1 MTATRGFGITLLAA
15 ACSLA
20 VEAQQPIVTFRA
32 GTDVV
37 LVPVWVKDGE
47 KTIAGLTAADFVLTD
62 NGVPQDI
69 VSVMA
74 ESQPIDVTLALDVSG
89 SLRGASFD
97 ALRAGVQ
104 EIGRSLPST
113 DRMRL
118 LTFATNVVD
127 VFGLQ
132 PGGREFPIDRISPG
146 GATTLYDALGAAF
159 MSVPVNDRLQL
170 VFLVSDGVDTLS
182 FLDASQVVSLADAS
196 GACLY
201 VTVVRPKRANE
212 PGAGIRQAASGVP
225 VQVMWVIERLR
236 EAAARSGGLLYE
248 HPPDVALAALFEQVT
263 KDFRTSYL
271 LSYTPRGVA
280 RDGWHDLTV
289 RTKQTRYTVRARRGY
304 QG

>member
-1 MTATRGFGITLLAA
+1 MNAIRGLCATVLAA

-20 VEAQQPIVTFRA
+20 AEAQQPMVTFRT

-47 KTIAGLTAADFVLTD
+47 TTVAGLTADDFVLTD

-69 VSVMA
+69 DSVMA

-97 ALRAGVQ
+97 ALRAGIQ

-132 PGGREFPIDRISPG
+132 PGGREFPIDRMSPG
-146 GATTLYDALGAAF
+146 GATTLYDALGAAL

-182 FLDASQVVSLADAS
+182 FLDASQVVSLAGAS

-201 VTVVRPKRANE
+201 VTVVRPARANE
-212 PGAGIRQAASGVP
+212 PGAGITQAASGVP

-236 EAAARSGGLLYE
+236 EAAVRSGGLLYE
-248 HPPDVALAALFEQVT
+248 HPPDVALASLFDQVT
-263 KDFRTSYL
+263 RDFRTSYL

-280 RDGWHDLTV
+280 REGWHDLAV
-289 RTKQTRYTVRARRGY
+289 RTRQTRYTVRARRGY